1 VSVEVEKKYLLTSD
15 EYYALSK
22 SHFEGAIIQEQLN
35 YYFDSLDFSLLKR
48 GIKADSSCWRKKR
61 KVSLVKT
68 RSCIMCHKSTESR
81 DYDTVIREQKYF
93 YMSF

>member
-1 VSVEVEKKYLLTSD
+1 MSVEVEKKYLLTSD

-48 GIKADSSCWRKKR
+48 RIP
-61 KVSLVKT
+61 
-68 RSCIMCHKSTESR
+68 
-81 DYDTVIREQKYF
+81 
-93 YMSF
+93 

>member
-1 VSVEVEKKYLLTSD
+1 MSVEVEKKYLLTSD

-48 GIKADSSCWRKKR
+48 GITLR
-61 KVSLVKT
+61 
-68 RSCIMCHKSTESR
+68 
-81 DYDTVIREQKYF
+81 IREKANKSNRIYG
-93 YMSF
+93 SSIAWRIP